1 VYQVI
6 VQAEGGSRRTAQD
19 IGNLEVLN
27 AAGDAIPLS
36 ELVEI
41 QAELGSE
48 NLAHYNMYTSAQVM
62 GASTPGF
69 SSGES
74 IKAIWEEVKNLP
86 QGFDF
91 LWTDIVY
98 QQIEA
103 IKAIPI
109 IFGLAILIV
118 FLFLA
123 AQYESWTIPFM
134 ILLTAPLAIL
144 GAILALKMRSLDLD
158 IYGQIGLILL
168 IGLASKNAILIVEF
182 AKKNR
187 ESGMSIIDSAT
198 QAAKLR
204 LRPILMTAFA
214 FILGVMPLLIAN
226 GAGAN
231 SRHSIGTTVF
241 GGMLAAT
248 FLSLVFVPVFYIV
261 IESLREKFGFT
272 NVIDEEEL

>member
-1 VYQVI
+1 
-6 VQAEGGSRRTAQD
+6 
-19 IGNLEVLN
+19 
-27 AAGDAIPLS
+27 
-36 ELVEI
+36 
-41 QAELGSE
+41 
-48 NLAHYNMYTSAQVM
+48 
-62 GASTPGF
+62 
-69 SSGES
+69 
-74 IKAIWEEVKNLP
+74 
-86 QGFDF
+86 
-91 LWTDIVY
+91 
-98 QQIEA
+98 
-103 IKAIPI
+103 
-109 IFGLAILIV
+109 
-118 FLFLA
+118 
-123 AQYESWTIPFM
+123 M

-214 FILGVMPLLIAN
+214 FILGVMPLLFAT

-272 NVIDEEEL
+272 NVIDDEEL

>member
-1 VYQVI
+1 
-6 VQAEGGSRRTAQD
+6 
-19 IGNLEVLN
+19 
-27 AAGDAIPLS
+27 
-36 ELVEI
+36 
-41 QAELGSE
+41 
-48 NLAHYNMYTSAQVM
+48 MYTSAQVM

-214 FILGVMPLLIAN
+214 FILGVMPLLIAT

-272 NVIDEEEL
+272 NVIDDEEL

>member
-1 VYQVI
+1 
-6 VQAEGGSRRTAQD
+6 
-19 IGNLEVLN
+19 
-27 AAGDAIPLS
+27 
-36 ELVEI
+36 
-41 QAELGSE
+41 
-48 NLAHYNMYTSAQVM
+48 M
-62 GASTPGF
+62 
-69 SSGES
+69 
-74 IKAIWEEVKNLP
+74 P

-214 FILGVMPLLIAN
+214 FILGVMPLLIAT

-241 GGMLAAT
+241 GGMLVAT

-272 NVIDEEEL
+272 NVIDDEEL

>member
-1 VYQVI
+1 MYHLEIDRTKASALGVDLSSLFDVLQYNLASVYVNDFNKYGKVYQVI

-98 QQIEA
+98 QQIEGQ
-103 IKAIPI
+103 PHHPE
-109 IFGLAILIV
+109 LAEV
-118 FLFLA
+118 KV
-123 AQYESWTIPFM
+123 T
-134 ILLTAPLAIL
+134 
-144 GAILALKMRSLDLD
+144 
-158 IYGQIGLILL
+158 
-168 IGLASKNAILIVEF
+168 
-182 AKKNR
+182 
-187 ESGMSIIDSAT
+187 
-198 QAAKLR
+198 
-204 LRPILMTAFA
+204 
-214 FILGVMPLLIAN
+214 
-226 GAGAN
+226 
-231 SRHSIGTTVF
+231 
-241 GGMLAAT
+241 
-248 FLSLVFVPVFYIV
+248 
-261 IESLREKFGFT
+261 
-272 NVIDEEEL
+272 